1 MSIAN
6 QYRIGD
12 RSQHAFTTISRAG
25 RRAQR
30 GGDCRARRRAGGRA
44 AGAAD
49 AAARRAR
56 PDAAR
61 RTRWPCRRGG
71 NQATFPAQ
79 QRQLADAAVIA
90 RGRGLYQVNCQS
102 CHGVDLRGG
111 DQGGPNLLRSPVVLN
126 DQHGELIMPIVRGSR
141 ADKGMDPINLPESDI
156 VAVAEFVH
164 SVAFTMQGQGGPPR
178 GSAAPPNEA
187 VLVGNAAA
195 GQAYFQ
201 AKCSSCHSVT
211 GDLAGIGARFA
222 DDARA
227 LQNAWVAGSAGGRG
241 TGGGRGGRATT
252 VTITPATGPKIDGR
266 LVRIDDFLVIV
277 ELPDGTQ
284 RSVRR
289 NGDVPK
295 VEVKDPL
302 AAHKALLL
310 ELNDKD
316 MHDVTA
322 YLASVK

>member
-1 MSIAN
+1 MHLRPSLALAAVLSAAVIAARVGA
-6 QYRIGD
+6 Q
-12 RSQHAFTTISRAG
+12 AG
-25 RRAQR
+25 APPAPQTPPPAAPAQTPPAAP
-30 GGDCRARRRAGGRA
+30 GGRAGG
-44 AGAAD
+44 AGQ
-49 AAARRAR
+49 
-56 PDAAR
+56 
-61 RTRWPCRRGG
+61 RGG